1 MPTVLDSFVLEFSLD
16 PSQFT
21 RGQQQV
27 MSDVKKLEEQARQS
41 AIQTESSTK
50 KLSELFT
57 GMKREALGFIGVA
70 VGGYEARKFIDF
82 LTNLDA
88 STSRLSRTLGIN
100 VRDLSSWQNAAKAFG
115 GTGQEV
121 TSTIM
126 RLEQEVWNFRFGIG
140 SNLPG
145 QLRALG
151 GIDVFDA
158 NRNPKTGVQLL
169 RDMADAMDRLNLPTA
184 GKAAF
189 LRTLGID
196 EVTINMIVRGRAELE
211 KTLETMRNIG
221 GTTAQSG
228 RDAERF
234 QKDLAEVETA
244 AIGVGR
250 AFAGPVVRGL
260 AAAIEKFKEW
270 AHIKSPTGGAA
281 GAGGGIDVPGI
292 GWVPGVPP
300 TPEETGRAK
309 LAAAFAARAGGSSNW
324 TNFLSGLSFLETSQT
339 GAPSKTSSAQ
349 GFFQFLRGTA
359 AKANAAGISD
369 PRFGSYQ
376 QQSAATRQYIEKF
389 YPQAAAAIERGD
401 FKSAIGALNQEW
413 PSLPG
418 GSQPQSASRYQ
429 TFAAELSGG
438 GPRLPMTVN
447 VANMTVNSRA
457 DDAVGI
463 ARDIKAELQRTN
475 FTSQVPQG
483 SQ

>member
-300 TPEETGRAK
+300 WR
-309 LAAAFAARAGGSSNW
+309 
-324 TNFLSGLSFLETSQT
+324 
-339 GAPSKTSSAQ
+339 
-349 GFFQFLRGTA
+349 
-359 AKANAAGISD
+359 
-369 PRFGSYQ
+369 
-376 QQSAATRQYIEKF
+376 
-389 YPQAAAAIERGD
+389 
-401 FKSAIGALNQEW
+401 
-413 PSLPG
+413 
-418 GSQPQSASRYQ
+418 
-429 TFAAELSGG
+429 
-438 GPRLPMTVN
+438 
-447 VANMTVNSRA
+447 
-457 DDAVGI
+457 
-463 ARDIKAELQRTN
+463 
-475 FTSQVPQG
+475 
-483 SQ
+483 